1 VVSKIS
7 QFMHSLRTS
16 YLEAINRVLR
26 YLNRIPGKGILI
38 NKIMSLMRFGG
49 YTNTDWIESCDP
61 KFTIDYYT
69 FVGENII
76 T

>member
-38 NKIMSLMRFGG
+38 NKIMSLMRFGAILIQIG
-49 YTNTDWIESCDP
+49 SKVVIRSLLS
-61 KFTIDYYT
+61 TIT
-69 FVGENII
+69 HL
-76 T
+76 